1 MIMLK
6 KEDIQYLNQ
15 PRLEQHQVEFK
26 QLSEQLTQ
34 RNIEVETVLNKLNEF
49 QIAIPSW
56 ALGAGGTRFGRYH
69 FGGAPRNL
77 FEKIEDNVIETQLQK
92 LQIKELLICTMRPL

>member
-34 RNIEVETVLNKLNEF
+34 RNIEVETVLNKLN
-49 QIAIPSW
+49 
-56 ALGAGGTRFGRYH
+56 
-69 FGGAPRNL
+69 
-77 FEKIEDNVIETQLQK
+77 
-92 LQIKELLICTMRPL
+92 